1 MAHGLLAERR
11 GAPHRTGPFGDA
23 IMSIGTICT
32 HLPET
37 TTRSETIRRAA
48 EQMAAQ
54 DVGSLIV
61 TDDEG
66 RPEGIVTDRDI
77 VLRCV
82 AEGLSPDDTFV
93 GDVMTGGVSAVHQD
107 TSVEVGL
114 ERMANDEVRRL
125 AVVDDHDKVI
135 GIVTLDDILGGIIEQ
150 TEEVGRLLRE
160 QVRV

>member
-1 MAHGLLAERR
+1 
-11 GAPHRTGPFGDA
+11 
-23 IMSIGTICT
+23 MSIGTICT